1 MNKKKGI
8 KVPFKVEIKIMD
20 NNGKRVFHWREG
32 RGNLIIGLK
41 KTNEFVEEKLGI
53 DMTSIKKA
61 EKKVKEITEKGFG
74 GLKKNEPP

>member
-32 RGNLIIGLK
+32 RGNLVMGLK

-53 DMTSIKKA
+53 DIKSIKEA
-61 EKKVKEITEKGFG
+61 EKKVKVIVDEGFG
-74 GLKKNEPP
+74 EIKNEGH

>member
-32 RGNLIIGLK
+32 RGNLIMGLK
-41 KTNEFVEEKLGI
+41 TTNEFVEEKLGI
-53 DMTSIKKA
+53 DIKSIKEA
-61 EKKVKEITEKGFG
+61 EKKVKVIVDEGFG
-74 GLKKNEPP
+74 EIKNEGH